1 MVDNK
6 THTHPFHF
14 PLMLTMPAQKRI
26 IKAAAVQ
33 AEPVWFD
40 LQATVDK
47 TCKLIEE
54 AAANGADI
62 VAFPEVFVP
71 GYPTWIW

>member
-1 MVDNK
+1 MSFKKAVV
-6 THTHPFHF
+6 
-14 PLMLTMPAQKRI
+14 
-26 IKAAAVQ
+26 KAAAVQ

-40 LQATVDK
+40 LQGTIDK

-54 AAANGADI
+54 AAKNGADI
-62 VAFPEVFVP
+62 VAFPEVFVA

>member
-1 MVDNK
+1 
-6 THTHPFHF
+6 
-14 PLMLTMPAQKRI
+14 MPAQKRI

>member
-1 MVDNK
+1 MSSE
-6 THTHPFHF
+6 
-14 PLMLTMPAQKRI
+14 KRV
-26 IKAAAVQ
+26 IKAAVVQ

-40 LQATVDK
+40 LQGAVDK

-54 AAANGADI
+54 AAKNGSDI

-71 GYPTWIW
+71 GYPFWIWWALYSIYTIAH